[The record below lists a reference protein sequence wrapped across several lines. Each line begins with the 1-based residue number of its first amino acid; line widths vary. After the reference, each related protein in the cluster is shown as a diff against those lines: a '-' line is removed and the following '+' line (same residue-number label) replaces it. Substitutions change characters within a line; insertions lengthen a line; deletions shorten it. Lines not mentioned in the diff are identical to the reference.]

1 MGTLKYRDLDKI
13 HNKNIKLCGS
23 QGARVDT
30 YWGAS
35 CVDNISSKR
44 IRINNQAGCCTSLS
58 TKLLSGTHTSEWL
71 FIGLEK
77 PYFPSTFRNPGLIKE
92 WIDFI
97 NETFPFAEIKLL
109 RIGDDKNIIDK
120 PFWESQNIS
129 FVKLED
135 NKNYFAIKTNIIPG
149 YTYSYSILFQ
159 LSLIRYFVSNE
170 YYFMIYDCLR
180 LRKLKSLSKL
190 SNWEIMNI
198 AKYGV
203 QINKQ
208 QFKNIGC
215 SSIQFAFLRDYRS
228 PIFNSYVARNYRS
241 IEDVTSLL
249 NNGKS
254 QNLSVSNS
262 YLLIDNIYLMSLFQS
277 RQYLKLFKLINNP
290 KYIVDY
296 NEHPKRINNFTE
308 QTLKYLSIFQSLNN
322 RNINIKEYEKTL

>member
-1 MGTLKYRDLDKI
+1 MGTLKYRDLNKI
-13 HNKNIKLCGS
+13 HDENIKLHGS
-23 QGARVDT
+23 QNARVDT
-30 YWGAS
+30 YWSAS
-35 CVDNISSKR
+35 HIDNISPKR
-44 IRINNQAGCCTSLS
+44 IRINNRAGCCTSLS
-58 TKLLSGTHTSEWL
+58 TRLLSGTHMSEWL

-77 PYFPSTFRNPGLIKE
+77 PYFPSTFKNPVLIKE
-92 WIDFI
+92 WINFI

-120 PFWESQNIS
+120 PFWKNQNIS

-135 NKNYFAIKTNIIPG
+135 DKNYFAIKTNIISA
-149 YTYSYSILFQ
+149 YSYSYSILFQ

-180 LRKLKSLSKL
+180 LRKLKSLVKL

-198 AKYGV
+198 TKYGV

-208 QFKNIGC
+208 QFTNINC
-215 SSIQFAFLRDYRS
+215 SSIHFAFLRDYRS
-228 PIFNSYVARNYRS
+228 PIFNSYIARNYTN
-241 IEDVTSLL
+241 IKDVTSLL

-254 QNLSVSNS
+254 QNMSVSNS

-290 KYIVDY
+290 KYIVSYD
-296 NEHPKRINNFTE
+296 EHPKKINDFIARILKYLNNFTD
-308 QTLKYLSIFQSLNN
+308 LNN